1 MTGRSLEA
9 EVVIAGGGLAGTCAA
24 IAAARAGADVLL
36 IQDRP
41 MLGGNTSSEVR
52 VHATGADCSGGRPHA
67 REGGIMEEVR
77 LEDSVRNPQRS
88 NSMWD
93 IILEETVRCEENVRV
108 LLNTSVVSAAMTRNN
123 TIGAITCARPW
134 TEEELTV
141 SGEIFIDCT
150 GDGHLGAEAG
160 ADFRIGREG
169 PDEFDEPDAEGPDQ
183 KTMGCS
189 LMWIAEDTG
198 APVEF
203 TPPSWARKFASDEDL
218 PFRKPG
224 EIRHGFWWVEWGGE
238 LDMIKDQDQIRQE
251 LLACL
256 FGVWDHIKNHG
267 DYDAQNWALR
277 WFGVLPA
284 KRESRRLMGP
294 TIMTENHILEQTV
307 FDDRVAHGGWS
318 IDTHP
323 PKGIYSAERPS
334 WHRHF
339 DDVYSIPLSA
349 LYSRN
354 VPNLFMAGRC
364 ASCTHM
370 AMGSTRVAATGA
382 VMGQA
387 VGLAAARCVDY
398 LCLPR
403 DFKAEDISDIQQRLL
418 RDDQFIPE
426 LANEDPGDLARTARA
441 SASSHDGEHV
451 PQKILSGVT
460 RHRHGDD
467 HQWRSEAG
475 ADLPQHIEL
484 TWDEPHEVNE
494 IQIIFDT
501 GFERPLTLTH
511 SERFNSNI
519 TRGPQPETV
528 SDYTVAVESG
538 DRWVEVA
545 HVHDNHQRRRVHT
558 FECLTATRVRVTC
571 EATHGADEARVFE
584 IRAYGQAV
592 Q

>member
-1 MTGRSLEA
+1 MTRRSLEA
-9 EVVIAGGGLAGTCAA
+9 EVVVAGGGLAGTCAA
-24 IAAARAGADVLL
+24 IAAARSGADVIL

-67 REGGIMEEVR
+67 REAGILEEIR
-77 LEDSVRNPQRS
+77 LEDAVRNTQRS

-93 IILEETVRCEENVRV
+93 IILEEWVRREESVRV
-108 LLNTSVVSAAMTRNN
+108 LLNTSVVSAAMTSAG
-123 TIGAITCARPW
+123 TIGAITCSRPW
-134 TEEELTV
+134 TEEELV
-141 SGEIFIDCT
+141 ISADLFIDCT
-150 GDGHLGAEAG
+150 GDGTLGAAAG
-160 ADFRIGREG
+160 ADFRMGREG
-169 PDEFDEPDAEGPDQ
+169 PDEFNEPDAEGPDD

-198 APVEF
+198 APAPFVA
-203 TPPSWARKFASDEDL
+203 PSWARKFESLDDL

-224 EIRHGFWWVEWGGE
+224 ELRHGFWWIEWGGE

-267 DYDAQNWALR
+267 DYGAENWALR

-294 TIMTENHILEQTV
+294 VILTENDILEATV

-323 PKGIYSAERPS
+323 PKGIYSPERPS
-334 WHRHF
+334 WHRKSE
-339 DDVYSIPLSA
+339 DVYSIPLRS

-370 AMGSTRVAATGA
+370 AMGSTRVAATA
-382 VMGQA
+382 AAMGQA
-387 VGLAAARCVDY
+387 VGVAAARCADH

-403 DFKAEDISDIQQRLL
+403 DLTADDISSIQQQLL
-418 RDDQFIPE
+418 REDHFIPE
-426 LANEDPGDLARTARA
+426 LPNADPEDIAREATVG
-441 SASSHDGEHV
+441 ASSHEVGAE

-467 HQWRSEAG
+467 HQWRSEPG
-475 ADLPQHIEL
+475 AALPQHVEL
-484 TWDEPHEVNE
+484 KWEQPRELREV
-494 IQIIFDT
+494 QVIFDT

-511 SERFNSNI
+511 SDPFNKRI
-519 TRGPQPETV
+519 LRGPQPETV
-528 SDYTVAVESG
+528 RDYTIAAEVGE
-538 DRWVEVA
+538 DQWVEVA
-545 HVHDNHQRRRVHT
+545 RVRGNYERRRVHT
-558 FECLTATRVRVTC
+558 FECLTATRLRVVC
-571 EATHGADEARVFE
+571 EATNGAEVARVFE
-584 IRAYGQAV
+584 VRAYG
-592 Q
+592 

>member
-1 MTGRSLEA
+1 MTRRSLEA
-9 EVVIAGGGLAGTCAA
+9 EVVVAGGGLAGTCAA
-24 IAAARAGADVLL
+24 ISAARAGADVIL

-67 REGGIMEEVR
+67 RESGILEEMR
-77 LEDSVRNPQRS
+77 LEDAVRNPQRS

-93 IILEETVRCEENVRV
+93 IILEEWARSEQNVRV
-108 LLNTSVVSAAMTRNN
+108 LLNTSVVSAAMTRGNS
-123 TIGAITCARPW
+123 IGAITCVRPW
-134 TEEELTV
+134 TEEELTI
-141 SGEIFIDCT
+141 SAELFIDCT
-150 GDGHLGAEAG
+150 GDGNLGAEAG

-169 PDEFDEPDAEGPDQ
+169 PDEFDEPDAEGPDD

-203 TPPSWARKFASDEDL
+203 TPPNWARKFESDDDL

-224 EIRHGFWWVEWGGE
+224 EIRHGFWWIEWGGE

-267 DYDAQNWALR
+267 DYGAENWALR

-294 TIMTENHILEQTV
+294 TILTENHILEQTV
-307 FDDRVAHGGWS
+307 FDDRIAHGGWS

-323 PKGIYSAERPS
+323 PAGIYSPERPS
-334 WHRHF
+334 WHRKSE
-339 DDVYSIPLSA
+339 DVYSIPLSA

-382 VMGQA
+382 AMGQA
-387 VGLAAARCVDY
+387 VGVAAARCVDF

-403 DFKAEDISDIQQRLL
+403 DLSDEDIACIQQQLL
-418 RDDQFIPE
+418 RADHFIPE
-426 LANEDPGDLARTARA
+426 LPADDPDDLARGATVT
-441 SASSHDGEHV
+441 ASSHVEDCEPG
-451 PQKILSGVT
+451 KILSGVT

-467 HQWRSEAG
+467 HQWRSEPKAG
-475 ADLPQHIEL
+475 LPQHIEL
-484 TWDEPHEVNE
+484 RWSEPQELHEV
-494 IQIIFDT
+494 QVIFDT

-511 SERFNSNI
+511 SERFNEKI

-528 SDYTVAVESG
+528 RDYTVAVECG
-538 DRWVEVA
+538 GKWVEVA
-545 HVHDNHQRRRVHT
+545 RVRGNYQRRRAHT
-558 FECLTATRVRVTC
+558 FECLTGTRVRVTC
-571 EATHGADEARVFE
+571 EATHGVDEARVFE
-584 IRAYGQAV
+584 IRAYG
-592 Q
+592 

>member
-1 MTGRSLEA
+1 MTRRSLEA
-9 EVVIAGGGLAGTCAA
+9 EIVVAGGGLAGTCAA
-24 IAAARAGADVLL
+24 ISAARSGADVIL

-41 MLGGNTSSEVR
+41 MLGGNTSSEMR
-52 VHATGADCSGGRPHA
+52 VHATGADCSGSRPHA
-67 REGGIMEEVR
+67 REGGILEEMR
-77 LEDSVRNPQRS
+77 LEDAVRNRQRS

-93 IILEETVRCEENVRV
+93 IVLEEWARREEHLRL
-108 LLNTSVVSAAMTRNN
+108 LLNTSVVSAAMTGSNC
-123 TIGAITCARPW
+123 IGAIECARPW
-134 TEEELTV
+134 TQEQLTIGAEV
-141 SGEIFIDCT
+141 FIDCT
-150 GDGHLGAEAG
+150 GDGNLGVEAG

-169 PDEFDEPDAEGPDQ
+169 PDEFDEPDAEGPDN

-198 APVEF
+198 APVEYS
-203 TPPSWARKFASDEDL
+203 PPSWARKFESDEDL

-267 DYDAQNWALR
+267 DYGAENWALR

-294 TIMTENHILEQTV
+294 TILTENHILEQTV

-323 PKGIYSAERPS
+323 PKGIYSPERPS
-334 WHRHF
+334 WHRQF
-339 DDVYSIPLSA
+339 EDVYSVPLSA

-354 VPNLFMAGRC
+354 VPNLMMAGRC

-382 VMGQA
+382 AMGQA

-398 LCLPR
+398 LCLPH
-403 DFKAEDISDIQQRLL
+403 DLNEGDIESIQQQLL
-418 RDDQFIPE
+418 REDHFIPE
-426 LANEDPGDLARTARA
+426 LANGDPDDIAREATPA
-441 SASSHDGEHV
+441 ASSAQAGCE
-451 PQKILSGVT
+451 PRKILSGIT

-475 ADLPQHIEL
+475 VEMPQYVEL
-484 TWDEPHEVNE
+484 AWDQPRELRGL
-494 IQIIFDT
+494 QITFDT

-511 SERFNSNI
+511 SERFNERI

-528 SDYTVAVESG
+528 RDYTLAVECG

-545 HVHDNHQRRRVHT
+545 HVHGNYQRRRVHS
-558 FECLTATRVRVTC
+558 FECLTARRVRLTC
-571 EATHGADEARVFE
+571 EATNGVDEARVFE
-584 IRAYGQAV
+584 IRAYG
-592 Q
+592 

>member
-1 MTGRSLEA
+1 MTRRSIEA
-9 EVVIAGGGLAGTCAA
+9 EVVVAGGGLAGTCAA
-24 IAAARAGADVLL
+24 ISAARSGADVIL

-41 MLGGNTSSEVR
+41 MLGGNTSSEIR

-67 REGGIMEEVR
+67 REGGILEEMR
-77 LEDSVRNPQRS
+77 LEDAVRNPQRS

-93 IILEETVRCEENVRV
+93 IILEEWVRREENVRL
-108 LLNTSVVSAAMTRNN
+108 LLNTSVVSAAMTRGSS
-123 TIGAITCARPW
+123 IGAITCARPW
-134 TEEELTV
+134 TEEELTI

-150 GDGHLGAEAG
+150 GDGLLGAEAG

-169 PDEFDEPDAEGPDQ
+169 PDEFDEPDAEGPDE

-203 TPPSWARKFASDEDL
+203 TPPRWARRFHSDEDL

-267 DYDAQNWALR
+267 DYGAENWALR

-294 TIMTENHILEQTV
+294 TIMTENDILEQTV

-323 PKGIYSAERPS
+323 PKGIYSPERPS
-334 WHRHF
+334 WHRQF
-339 DDVYSIPLSA
+339 EDVYSIPLSA

-382 VMGQA
+382 AMGQA
-387 VGLAAARCVDY
+387 VGVAAARCVDF
-398 LCLPR
+398 LCLPG
-403 DFKAEDISDIQQRLL
+403 DLTDSDISSIQQQLL
-418 RDDQFIPE
+418 REDHFIPH
-426 LANEDPGDLARTARA
+426 LANEDADDIARQATL
-441 SASSHDGEHV
+441 SASSHEPGFE
-451 PQKILSGVT
+451 PQKLLSGVT

-467 HQWRSEAG
+467 HQWCSAAG
-475 ADLPQHIEL
+475 EEMPQHVEL
-484 TWDEPHEVNE
+484 SWDEPRELRSL
-494 IQIIFDT
+494 QITFDT

-511 SERFNSNI
+511 SERFNEKI
-519 TRGPQPETV
+519 TRGAQPETV
-528 SDYTVAVESG
+528 RDYTVAVECG

-545 HVHDNHQRRRVHT
+545 HVHGNYHRRRVHT
-558 FECLTATRVRVTC
+558 FEPLTARRVRVIC
-571 EATHGADEARVFE
+571 EKTNGAEQARIFE
-584 IRAYGQAV
+584 VRAYG
-592 Q
+592 

>member
-1 MTGRSLEA
+1 MTRRSLEA
-9 EVVIAGGGLAGTCAA
+9 EVVVAGGGLAGTCAA
-24 IAAARAGADVLL
+24 ISAARSGADVIL

-41 MLGGNTSSEVR
+41 MLGGNTSSEIR

-67 REGGIMEEVR
+67 REGGILEEIR
-77 LEDSVRNPQRS
+77 LADAVRNPQRS

-93 IILEETVRCEENVRV
+93 IILEEWARREENLRL
-108 LLNTSVVSAAMTRNN
+108 LLNTSVVSAAMTGSNC
-123 TIGAITCARPW
+123 IGAISCSRPW
-134 TEEELTV
+134 TEEELV
-141 SGEIFIDCT
+141 IDAEVYIDCT
-150 GDGHLGAEAG
+150 GDGNLGAEAG

-169 PDEFDEPDAEGPDQ
+169 PDEFDEPDAEGPDD

-198 APVEF
+198 GPVQF
-203 TPPSWARKFASDEDL
+203 TPPSWARKFESDEDL

-224 EIRHGFWWVEWGGE
+224 EIRHGFWWIEWGGE

-267 DYDAQNWALR
+267 DYGAENWALR

-294 TIMTENHILEQTV
+294 TILTENDILEQTV

-323 PKGIYSAERPS
+323 PKGIYSPERPS
-334 WHRHF
+334 WHRQF
-339 DDVYSIPLSA
+339 EDVYSIPLSA

-354 VPNLFMAGRC
+354 VPNLLMAGRC

-382 VMGQA
+382 AMGQA

-398 LCLPR
+398 LCLPG
-403 DFKAEDISDIQQRLL
+403 DLNSGDIDSIQQQLL
-418 RDDQFIPE
+418 REDQFIPE
-426 LANEDPGDLARTARA
+426 LANEDPDDMAREATV
-441 SASSHDGEHV
+441 SASSHEPDHE
-451 PQKILSGVT
+451 PEKILSGVT
-460 RHRHGDD
+460 RHRDGDD
-467 HQWRSEAG
+467 HQWRSEPGAG
-475 ADLPQHIEL
+475 LPQYIEL
-484 TWDEPHEVNE
+484 GWDKARELREL
-494 IQIIFDT
+494 QIIFDT

-511 SERFNSNI
+511 SERFNERI
-519 TRGPQPETV
+519 RRGPQPETV
-528 SDYTVAVESG
+528 RRYTVAVESG
-538 DRWVEVA
+538 DRWVEIA
-545 HVHDNHQRRRVHT
+545 HVHGNYQRRRVHN
-558 FECLTATRVRVTC
+558 FECLTANRVRITC
-571 EATHGADEARVFE
+571 EATNGVDEARIFE
-584 IRAYGQAV
+584 VRAYG
-592 Q
+592 